1 MFIVVLFLIGVIF
14 FVVYLVP
21 KGTAAIAN
29 EIGIDPRKWIF
40 YYFVFNVFAIIYLY
54 TELKPH
60 HPAEKK
66 TLLVF
71 IFIYFLIFTGAYLI
85 DRYTPL

>member
-1 MFIVVLFLIGVIF
+1 MFLVVLFIIGAIF

-21 KGTAAIAN
+21 KVTAAIAN
-29 EIGIDPRKWIF
+29 EIGIDSRKWIF

-60 HPAEKK
+60 HPGEKK

-71 IFIYFLIFTGAYLI
+71 IFIFLLIFSGAYLI
-85 DRYTPL
+85 DKYTAL